1 MKKILAV
8 SIIWLYGGVAFA
20 QDKRNVEVPQSV
32 AEAFSC
38 LYPNI
43 KLVNWEFD
51 DVNYTAS
58 FKLDGKVIALL
69 FDERGS
75 VVETKN
81 EIKLFELPPDVND
94 LISKEYSGWTIGK
107 ATHIDSNGTAY
118 YETVVEKNEQ
128 TMVLVFNNHG
138 GLLMKVL
145 L

>member
-20 QDKRNVEVPQSV
+20 QDQRSLEIPLSV
-32 AEAFSC
+32 AEAFNC

-75 VVETKN
+75 IVETKN

-94 LISKEYSGWTIGK
+94 LIAKEYSGWRIGK
-107 ATHIDSNGTAY
+107 ATHIDSQGTAY

-128 TMVLVFNNHG
+128 TMVLVFNNRG